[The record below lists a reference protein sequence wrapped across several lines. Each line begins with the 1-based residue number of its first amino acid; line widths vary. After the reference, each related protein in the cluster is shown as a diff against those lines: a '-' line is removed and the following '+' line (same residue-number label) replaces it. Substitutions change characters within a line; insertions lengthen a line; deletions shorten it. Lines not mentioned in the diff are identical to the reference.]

1 MVLQGMRM
9 GMMLCVRLLGRMMST
24 AATVVWLVVV
34 RLLVVVRCPPVARQ
48 VASRMVRVGAAV
60 GIGVVLLM
68 VGVTAIR
75 LGEPAGTLGQVHV
88 AVAMVVGGMGRI
100 IAVIVVLAV
109 QSIRSW
115 FPAVAAAPVPRTVL
129 RTVVVRRQLVVV
141 VAAVGRRPLVIR
153 GMHVIAVSA
162 TGSVLERSLVAAHRH
177 RAGTVIT
184 AVAAERVTPGPNT
197 AASRRGGAIAKRRR
211 RRRRGAAV
219 PPHGIRRGQL
229 LSVVVL
235 VLAGGVRVVP
245 IAVIVAVVAG
255 ALHRAMLRLLA
266 MGRSLTD
273 WFLQGRSYVV
283 RTDRPTSLRFVS
295 RLLQRESDATR
306 TGSPKKWMAPTLP
319 PLHVAHT

>member
-1 MVLQGMRM
+1 
-9 GMMLCVRLLGRMMST
+9 
-24 AATVVWLVVV
+24 
-34 RLLVVVRCPPVARQ
+34 
-48 VASRMVRVGAAV
+48 MVRVGAAV

-68 VGVTAIR
+68 VGMTAIR

-100 IAVIVVLAV
+100 IAVIVVLV

-115 FPAVAAAPVPRTVL
+115 FPAVAAPVL
-129 RTVVVRRQLVVV
+129 RTVMRTMVVRRQLVVV

-153 GMHVIAVSA
+153 GMLHVIAVSA
-162 TGSVLERSLVAAHRH
+162 TGRVLERSLVAAQRH
-177 RAGTVIT
+177 RAGTINT
-184 AVAAERVTPGPNT
+184 ADTAAVTAERVSPGPNA

-245 IAVIVAVVAG
+245 IAAIVAVVAG
-255 ALHRAMLRLLA
+255 ALHRAMLCLPAFWRWVGPSQTFRL
-266 MGRSLTD
+266 D
-273 WFLQGRSYVV
+273 
-283 RTDRPTSLRFVS
+283 
-295 RLLQRESDATR
+295 
-306 TGSPKKWMAPTLP
+306 
-319 PLHVAHT
+319 